1 MSISDISSTTTT
13 STTTSTSIKK
23 QDETSGDEHVYLDL
37 VKKILTEGEK
47 KNNRTLVP
55 TIQIFGVMSRYS
67 LKDGRIPLLT
77 TKKMFW
83 RGIVEEL
90 LWIIS
95 GSTNTK
101 VLQEKGVNIWNGNSS
116 REFLDKRG
124 LKGYEEGDI
133 GPSYGFQWRHFGA
146 EYKGM
151 KEDYKGKGVD
161 QLLLVINMLKSD
173 PSSRRIV
180 LNSWNASQINIIAL
194 PMCHVMC
201 QFDVNERRELKCT
214 MFQRSADVGLGV
226 PFNIA
231 SYSLLTHMIAQIC
244 DLKATEFIH
253 MIGDAH
259 IYLNHIRPLQSQL
272 KRKPS
277 ETFPIVNINK
287 NKKSIDD
294 FTFEDFELIGYTPH
308 PPIEMKMNA

>member
-1 MSISDISSTTTT
+1 MSISDISSTATTPT
-13 STTTSTSIKK
+13 ASTIIKK
-23 QDETSGDEHVYLDL
+23 QNETSGDEHVYLDL
-37 VKKILTEGEK
+37 VKRILTEGEK

-101 VLQEKGVNIWNGNSS
+101 VLQEKGVNIWNDNSS

-180 LNSWNASQINIIAL
+180 LNSWNASQIDIIAL